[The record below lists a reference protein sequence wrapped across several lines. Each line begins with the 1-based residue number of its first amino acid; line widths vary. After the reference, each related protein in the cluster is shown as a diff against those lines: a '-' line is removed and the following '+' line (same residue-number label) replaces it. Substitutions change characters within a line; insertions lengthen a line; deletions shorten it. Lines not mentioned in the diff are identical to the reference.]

1 MAQVADECVPS
12 AGQAFPCVLGARQPR
27 ICRLD
32 LEPLG
37 SAGILHLS
45 PSSLTLSLGC
55 PCVLPACLGPDRRL
69 GDAVRG
75 EAGVP
80 VVEKLLIRAG
90 ECRRLLLSWRA
101 VRAFWL

>member
-1 MAQVADECVPS
+1 
-12 AGQAFPCVLGARQPR
+12 
-27 ICRLD
+27 
-32 LEPLG
+32 
-37 SAGILHLS
+37 
-45 PSSLTLSLGC
+45 
-55 PCVLPACLGPDRRL
+55 LPACLGPDRRL